1 MTLLALGST
10 YFLYGYTV
18 KFAIF
23 HILMK
28 FFIDAVKAIVGKL
41 HLGFAVAIYTP
52 THAEVILLFYF
63 THFLNLTMTLLT
75 SYLTRVHVLCVVKVN
90 VIR

>member
-52 THAEVILLFYF
+52 THAEVAVLVNL
-63 THFLNLTMTLLT
+63 THFLNFTMTGLAINLT
-75 SYLTRVHVLCVVKVN
+75 GLYVL
-90 VIR
+90 

>member
-52 THAEVILLFYF
+52 THAEVAVLVNL
-63 THFLNLTMTLLT
+63 THFLNFAMAGLAINLTGL
-75 SYLTRVHVLCVVKVN
+75 YVL
-90 VIR
+90 

>member
-52 THAEVILLFYF
+52 THAEVAVLVNL
-63 THFLNLTMTLLT
+63 THFLNFTMTGLAGNFSGL
-75 SYLTRVHVLCVVKVN
+75 YVL
-90 VIR
+90 